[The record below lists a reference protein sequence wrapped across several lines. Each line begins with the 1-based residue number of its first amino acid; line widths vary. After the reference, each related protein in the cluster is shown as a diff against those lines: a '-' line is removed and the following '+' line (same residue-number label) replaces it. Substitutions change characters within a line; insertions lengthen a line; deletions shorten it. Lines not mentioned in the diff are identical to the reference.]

1 MKDDKPIH
9 LNIFMLMPFKE
20 ELTRIYEKFIKKPL
34 ENMGYI
40 IKRSDN
46 FFKSSPIIDD
56 ILESIENAD
65 IIIADL
71 TGNNPNVFYEL
82 GRAHEKNKVVI
93 QICQKG
99 QKIPFDLGYIRTII
113 YDNSLSGYMYLQH
126 QILKYVETCIIKLKN
141 RAQK

>member
-1 MKDDKPIH
+1 MNDDKPTR
-9 LNIFMLMPFKE
+9 LNIFVLMPFKE
-20 ELTRIYEKFIKKPL
+20 ELTRIYEEFIKKPL
-34 ENMGYI
+34 ENKGYI
-40 IKRSDN
+40 IKRADD

-113 YDNSLSGYMYLQH
+113 YDNSLSGYMYLQS
-126 QILKYVETCIIKLKN
+126 QILKYVETCTN
-141 RAQK
+141 N

>member
-1 MKDDKPIH
+1 MVKMKDDGYIS

-20 ELTRIYEKFIKKPL
+20 ELTRIYEECIKKPL
-34 ENMGYI
+34 ESQGYT
-40 IKRSDN
+40 IKRADD

-56 ILESIENAD
+56 ILESIEKAD

-82 GRAHEKNKVVI
+82 GRAHEENKVVI

-113 YDNSLSGYMYLQH
+113 YDNSLSGYTYLKNQV
-126 QILKYVETCIIKLKN
+126 LKYIESCKEIY
-141 RAQK
+141 